1 MTIRTPDDNIL
12 DKILK
17 FFGKER
23 EIIIPEK
30 AEKIYKELGPYVQ
43 IKAKKENF
51 FKALFKKTTETGQ
64 GQQK

>member
-17 FFGKER
+17 LFGKER
-23 EIIIPEK
+23 KIVVPEG
-30 AEKIYKELGPYVQ
+30 AEKIYEEYGPHVQ

-51 FKALFKKTTETGQ
+51 FRALFGKTRK
-64 GQQK
+64 QKR

>member
-17 FFGKER
+17 LFGKER
-23 EIIIPEK
+23 EIIVPEG
-30 AEKIYKELGPYVQ
+30 AEKIYKEYGPHVQ

-51 FKALFKKTTETGQ
+51 FRALFGKARK
-64 GQQK
+64 QKRED